1 MTGDK
6 RHITR
11 EDHMSKTLSKALMAS
26 ALVPLLAG
34 PLAAEAHYGD
44 FAGETLRVKLI
55 GGAQYEPL
63 YAELS
68 KWEEMT
74 GATVE
79 ILSRKNHFELD
90 REIKQ
95 DIAAGTLDWCVG
107 SNHTS
112 FAPQYGNIYVDL
124 RDHIDEETLAAFV
137 PRVLDHSTV
146 GGRLVQLPR
155 HSDISNFYYI
165 KSLFED
171 ADNKEAFE
179 AEYGYPLAP
188 PETWDQVADMAKFF
202 ANPPD
207 FFGFQF
213 VGKDEAVTG
222 RFYEMLVAEGGQL
235 FTDDWEPAFNSE
247 AGVRALDFFV
257 DLYESGAVPV
267 GVPNY
272 LWDDTGLGFGSG
284 TVAMNLDWAGWSAYF
299 NDPANSQIA
308 GDVGLVRAPKGSA
321 GNRTGWSGSH
331 TFSITETCDNKEAA
345 ASLVT
350 FLTDHDRQM
359 IEAQTGLLP
368 TRTEVW
374 EDAKAEF
381 EAEGRDFM
389 VEVFDTYATSMA
401 EDSFTPPLIPEWI
414 EVSNAIWPRLQAAM
428 VGDLTSQEALDEAAE
443 DALLVMEDAGY
454 R

>member
-1 MTGDK
+1 MMK
-6 RHITR
+6 LR
-11 EDHMSKTLSKALMAS
+11 LKALAATAM
-26 ALVPLLAG
+26 VPLLAG
-34 PLAAEAHYGD
+34 AVAAQDYGNFD
-44 FAGETLRVKLI
+44 GYTLRVKLI

-63 YAELS
+63 YATIS
-68 KWEEMT
+68 DWEAAT

-124 RDHIDEETLAAFV
+124 REHISEDVLSEFV
-137 PRVLDHSTV
+137 QRVLDHSTV
-146 GGRLVQLPR
+146 DGRLVQLPR
-155 HSDISNFYYI
+155 HSDVSNFYYQ

-171 ADNKEAFE
+171 PENQAAFE

-188 PETWDQVADMAKFF
+188 PETWEQVADMAKFF
-202 ANPPD
+202 ADPPN
-207 FFGFQF
+207 FFGFQY

-235 FTDDWEPAFNSE
+235 FTEDWEPAFNSE
-247 AGVRALDFFV
+247 AGVRALQFFV
-257 DLYESGAVPV
+257 DLYEAGAVPV

-299 NDPANSQIA
+299 NDPANSQVA
-308 GDVGLVRAPKGSA
+308 GDVGLIRAPMGSA
-321 GNRTGWSGSH
+321 GVRTGWSGSH
-331 TFSITETCDNKEAA
+331 SFSITETCDNKEAA
-345 ASLVT
+345 ASFVT

-359 IEAQTGLLP
+359 IEARTGLLP
-368 TRTEVW
+368 SRSEVW
-374 EDAKAEF
+374 ETAKAEF
-381 EAEGRDFM
+381 AEGGNDFL
-389 VEVFDTYATSMA
+389 VEVFDTYAASMA
-401 EDSFTPPLIPEWI
+401 EDAFTPPLIPEWI
-414 EVSNAIWPRLQAAM
+414 EVSNVLWPRLQAAI
-428 VGDLTSQEALDEAAE
+428 VGDQTAQEALDQAADEARI
-443 DALLVMEDAGY
+443 VMEDAGY
-454 R
+454 L